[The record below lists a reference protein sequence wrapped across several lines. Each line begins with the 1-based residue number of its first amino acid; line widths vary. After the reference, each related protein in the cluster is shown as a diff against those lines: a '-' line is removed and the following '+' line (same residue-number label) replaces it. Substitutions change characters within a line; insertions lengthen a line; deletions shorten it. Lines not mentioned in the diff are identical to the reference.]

1 MKKVL
6 VSTILSVLLLAS
18 SVFAGGN
25 TLVKEDKGDVEQVI
39 TNFVKSVDVR
49 DAGALSKSV
58 ISTANIFTFNQMA
71 NRLDNYSASQ
81 FVDLVKNGQ
90 KGGWTRTV
98 SVSAVDV
105 DGNVASAKIDI
116 TDSRLKETGYVTL
129 IKDNGTWK
137 VATEVTTLG
146 LNK

>member
-6 VSTILSVLLLAS
+6 VSTFLSVLLLAT

-25 TLVKEDKGDVEQVI
+25 DVKREDKGDVEQVI
-39 TNFVKSVDVR
+39 TNFVKSVDTR
-49 DAGALSKSV
+49 DAGAISKSV
-58 ISTANIFTFNQMA
+58 ISSANIFTYNQIA
-71 NRLDNYSASQ
+71 NKLDNYSASQ
-81 FVDLVKNGQ
+81 FLDLVKNGQ
-90 KGGWTRTV
+90 KGGWTRTC
-98 SVSAVDV
+98 SVSSVDV

-116 TDSRLKETGYVTL
+116 SDSRLKESGYVTL

-137 VATEVTTLG
+137 VATQVTTLS